1 MSQPATGDSPMDLIR
16 RLYEDSE
23 SFNADAMEK
32 IVNSN
37 GFSEL
42 LALSTSNIL
51 ALIRLGN
58 TGMDQF
64 VRSLRLAGRVDMA
77 RLGRQQAR
85 TEDKLELVL
94 QAVEKLESRMAAIE
108 KAVANEGHT
117 DPAPARKST
126 SSNGAGVNNSAAV
139 QAARAGG
146 QAGS

>member
-32 IVNSN
+32 IVNGN

-51 ALIRLGN
+51 ALMRLGN

-64 VRSLRLAGRVDMA
+64 IRSLRLAGRVDMA

-108 KAVANEGHT
+108 KAVAHEGRT
-117 DPAPARKST
+117 EPAPARKPAQSNGSGVSST
-126 SSNGAGVNNSAAV
+126 SAV
-139 QAARAGG
+139 QAARTGG
-146 QAGS
+146 QAAS